1 MNIKQLLITTSVIAM
16 AITASAQEL
25 RLSAGYNGSQ
35 VQEAG
40 RDGWLGKG
48 GYQFGADLLLGHQL
62 FLRTGAHLLVRNLN
76 YSYVRADENGLPETT
91 PDDFNYTSRSLRVP
105 AQVGLYLLD
114 PEDRP
119 GFNVYA
125 VGGPSLVYTLSTEL
139 DANELEVQTKDA
151 QVYLGFG
158 AGATLGFLFVEGGYD
173 VALARSVETRLTD
186 PKFNYYYL
194 MGGVRL
200 RLAR

>member
-1 MNIKQLLITTSVIAM
+1 MNIKHLLLTSAVLA
-16 AITASAQEL
+16 AASSATAQEI

-48 GYQFGADLLLGHQL
+48 GYQFGADLLLGGQL
-62 FLRTGAHLLVRNLN
+62 FLRTGGHLLVRNLD
-76 YSYVRADENGLPETT
+76 YSYLRSDDNGLPETA
-91 PDDFNYTSRSLRVP
+91 PDDFDYTSRSLRVP
-105 AQVGLYLLD
+105 AQVGFYLLD
-114 PEDRP
+114 PEDSP

-125 VGGPSLVYTLSTEL
+125 VAGPSLVYALSTEL
-139 DANELEVQTKDA
+139 DANELEVRTKDA

-173 VALARSVETRLTD
+173 AALARSVETRLTD

-200 RLAR
+200 RLAK